1 MEVVNAK
8 CPDHLILGEE
18 GGISGD
24 ISSPFLWC
32 IDPLGNYMI
41 VIFTNRAFIMTIV
54 LLYVFQE
61 TQSARTNVHYIG
73 KSSVN
78 ESYKLAK

>member
-1 MEVVNAK
+1 MEVVTAK

-41 VIFTNRAFIMTIV
+41 VTFTNRAFIMTSVEV
-54 LLYVFQE
+54 LDRGFYVKVIE
-61 TQSARTNVHYIG
+61 PKECEN
-73 KSSVN
+73 
-78 ESYKLAK
+78 